1 MHTVLSSYKRIQSC
15 VKIPYSI
22 LVSLFWFQSKC
33 GLQFAPGKQ
42 IHGFVP
48 HFIVMPK
55 AFMYQQ
61 VVEYF
66 IVLFYNIE
74 TTSLTVIKL
83 FEVIES
89 FVTMN
94 ISAASEQEFGD
105 AYLYIKKSEKRLVRV
120 SVKTYDSTGIYITI
134 KLLKILT

>member
-1 MHTVLSSYKRIQSC
+1 MHTVLSSDKRIQSC
-15 VKIPYSI
+15 VKIPYSN
-22 LVSLFWFQSKC
+22 LVSSFWIQLKC
-33 GLQFAPGKQ
+33 GLKFAQRKQ

-48 HFIVMPK
+48 HFIVMPR
-55 AFMYQQ
+55 AFIYQQ

-66 IVLFYNIE
+66 IVLFHNIE

-105 AYLYIKKSEKRLVRV
+105 AFLDTTTK
-120 SVKTYDSTGIYITI
+120 
-134 KLLKILT
+134 

>member
-1 MHTVLSSYKRIQSC
+1 MHTVLSSDKRIQSW

-22 LVSLFWFQSKC
+22 LVSSFRFQLKC
-33 GLQFAPGKQ
+33 GLKFAPWKQ
-42 IHGFVP
+42 IHGFVS
-48 HFIVMPK
+48 HFIVVPR

-74 TTSLTVIKL
+74 ITSLTVIKL

-94 ISAASEQEFGD
+94 ISAASEQEFQNLRNLPHKRMLLR
-105 AYLYIKKSEKRLVRV
+105 ACYLW
-120 SVKTYDSTGIYITI
+120 
-134 KLLKILT
+134 